1 MSKLNNFF
9 SLPFF
14 NQKKYPF
21 LIWFLLAIVTALKL
35 YLTFD
40 KTKYNNYL
48 IYKNVYFN
56 TINQVSLYAENPN
69 LFLDSNHYGPLFS
82 ILIAPF
88 ALLPDGFGMVFW
100 NVFNAGFLIWA
111 VSKLPIRQSKITLIL
126 WICAHELLTSLLGTQ
141 FNPAMTSII
150 ILSFVFIYNKQE
162 FWAAFF
168 IVLGTYIKLY
178 GIVGLAFFFFSK
190 NKFKFIGSLVL
201 WAAILFVLPMLI
213 SSPDFIIKSY
223 AEWFDS
229 LVHKNNLNSSLTS
242 MQDISV
248 MGMFRRIVQNPNLS
262 NLPFLIVGLLVF
274 GLPYLRFNLYH
285 NLKFQ
290 LLLLSS
296 VLIFTVIFSSGSESP
311 TYIIAFL
318 GVAIWF
324 VIQEKPLTNSALFL
338 LIFAL
343 VFTSFSPSDL
353 MPKYIRTHFIQPYAL
368 KALPCVLIWMKI
380 VYEMLVMKENA
391 GVNFIKNDANA

>member
-353 MPKYIRTHFIQPYAL
+353 MPKYIRIHFIQPYAL

>member
-14 NQKKYPF
+14 TQKKYPVF
-21 LIWFLLAIVTALKL
+21 IWFLLAIVTALKL

-82 ILIAPF
+82 LLIAPF

-111 VSKLPIRQSKITLIL
+111 VSKLPIRQSKITLVL

-150 ILSFVFIYNKQE
+150 ILSFVFIHNKQE

-178 GIVGLAFFFFSK
+178 GIVGLAFFFFSN
-190 NKFKFIGSLVL
+190 NKFKFIGSLVF

-229 LVHKNNLNSSLTS
+229 LVHKNDLNSSLTS

-248 MGMFRRIVQNPNLS
+248 MGMFRRILQNPNLS
-262 NLPFLIVGLLVF
+262 NLPFLVVGLLVF

-318 GVAIWF
+318 GLAIWF
-324 VIQEKPLTNSALFL
+324 VIQEKPLTNSTLFL
-338 LIFAL
+338 LVFAL

-391 GVNFIKNDANA
+391 AVNFIKNDANA

>member
-391 GVNFIKNDANA
+391 AVNFIKNDANA